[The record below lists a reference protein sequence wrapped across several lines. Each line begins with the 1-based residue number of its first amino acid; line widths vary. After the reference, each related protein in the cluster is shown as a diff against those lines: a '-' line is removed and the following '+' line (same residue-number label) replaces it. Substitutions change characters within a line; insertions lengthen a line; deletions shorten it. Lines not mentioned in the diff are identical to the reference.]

1 MTDAGLAGGA
11 AGPAPDRPPPTVSVR
26 GLRKRFGTTVAL
38 DGVDAAFA
46 PGVNGLLGPNGAGK
60 TTMLRILATVLPADA
75 GRLDVLGVDPTGGDG
90 RLSVRRRLGYLP
102 QEPGFHRRFTAFE
115 FVDYVAILKE
125 WVDRR
130 PRHDEV
136 RRVLGLVGLEAVMHK
151 RIGRLSGGMRRRVGI
166 AQALL
171 GRPELLVLD
180 EPTAG
185 LDPEQRLRFR
195 ELLGTEAAGAT
206 VLLSTHQTDDVAALC
221 QHVVVLLDGRI
232 RFSGTPSGL
241 AALAADRV
249 WLASERDVRA
259 ELAWVTGEGKV
270 RHIGE
275 PPVGAHLVEPTVEDG
290 YLVLAGR
297 DTPTDADAEAL
308 AS

>member
-1 MTDAGLAGGA
+1 VAVG
-11 AGPAPDRPPPTVSVR
+11 
-26 GLRKRFGTTVAL
+26 GLRKRFGATVAL

-75 GRLDVLGVDPTGGDG
+75 GRVEVLGVDPRTGDG
-90 RLSVRRRLGYLP
+90 RLIVRRRLGYLP

-125 WVDRR
+125 WADRR

-171 GRPELLVLD
+171 GSPELLVLD

-221 QHVVVLLDGRI
+221 QHVVVLLDGQI
-232 RFSGTPSGL
+232 RYSGTPGGL
-241 AALAADRV
+241 AALARDRV
-249 WLASERDVRA
+249 WLAGERDPRA
-259 ELAWVTGEGKV
+259 ELAWITGEGRV

-275 PPVGAHLVEPTVEDG
+275 PPAGAHLVEPTVEDG
-290 YLVLAGR
+290 YLVLAGHDAHSDNDI
-297 DTPTDADAEAL
+297 DTDTEAL